1 MQIFPEAY
9 YTFNTY
15 GTTMVCVD
23 IYSCVTSV
31 LQWLVT

>member
-1 MQIFPEAY
+1 
-9 YTFNTY
+9 
-15 GTTMVCVD
+15 MVCVD